1 MKHSAKKEQASQPSW
16 LERLVIRKIFN
27 QVIKK
32 IENMELKGSWRTSAV
47 GWLTLVLVFGGS
59 IILPVIDG
67 NPATHMDWNA
77 FVVALQNAGIAIPVW
92 LIGILSRDKG
102 VSTEEQRAAAKK

>member
-1 MKHSAKKEQASQPSW
+1 
-16 LERLVIRKIFN
+16 
-27 QVIKK
+27 
-32 IENMELKGSWRTSAV
+32 MELKGSWRTSAV

-59 IILPVIDG
+59 IILPVLDG

-77 FVVALQNAGIAIPVW
+77 FVAALQNAGIAIPVW

-102 VSTEEQRAAAKK
+102 VSTEEQRAAKK

>member
-1 MKHSAKKEQASQPSW
+1 MSKNKGNEQASQPSW
-16 LERLVIRKIFN
+16 LERLVFRKIFN

-32 IENMELKGSWRTSAV
+32 LENMELKGSWRTSAV

-59 IILPVIDG
+59 IILPVLDG

-77 FVVALQNAGIAIPVW
+77 FVAALQNAGIAIPVW

-102 VSTEEQRAAAKK
+102 VSTEEQRAAKK